1 MKLKRCHGCC
11 SALPAS
17 CSSPSSPTAP
27 FHCFLSLLS
36 QTARRQCCR
45 AICRQLQKADRLQQN
60 LPQCRPW
67 QWGQRTKCCKCQRCN
82 NNNKNNKTD
91 YKKPQQLR
99 QTAARRD
106 APPPLCVV
114 IFSSRAGQTFW
125 MLHVAP
131 KIYLLVGLQLHYICR
146 ERESGEERER
156 GRASGIG
163 SCAKCRVALSFCWL
177 LWLAEDRQWMP
188 KRMNLAAHFGD
199 PKQHLQLPAIM

>member
-1 MKLKRCHGCC
+1 MKLLFSFLFHG
-11 SALPAS
+11 LFPW
-17 CSSPSSPTAP
+17 
-27 FHCFLSLLS
+27 HCFLFLLS
-36 QTARRQCCR
+36 QTARRECCR

-82 NNNKNNKTD
+82 NNRTD

-106 APPPLCVV
+106 ALPLLCCHIQLEFWTNFLAVAC
-114 IFSSRAGQTFW
+114 SSENLSACRIAVA
-125 MLHVAP
+125 LHLYRQGRGGEV
-131 KIYLLVGLQLHYICR
+131 R
-146 ERESGEERER
+146 ERW
-156 GRASGIG
+156 SGIG
-163 SCAKCRVALSFCWL
+163 SCAKCRVALSFWL

-199 PKQHLQLPAIM
+199 PKQHLQLSAIM